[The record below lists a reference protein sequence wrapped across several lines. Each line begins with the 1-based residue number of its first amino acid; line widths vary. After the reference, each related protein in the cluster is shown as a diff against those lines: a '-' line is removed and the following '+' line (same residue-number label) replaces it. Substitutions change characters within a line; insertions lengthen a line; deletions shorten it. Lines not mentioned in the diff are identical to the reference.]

1 MKQVFA
7 PHELAI
13 ELMDNLF
20 DLYACAVLTT
30 DADLEDETFEKI
42 ASEEARKY
50 ARRKFLEIC
59 EEFEKNIPDFTWCW
73 VCEEN
78 EEPPLTSD

>member
-7 PHELAI
+7 PQKLAM
-13 ELMDNLF
+13 ELMNNLF
-20 DLYACAVLTT
+20 DLYACAVLST
-30 DADLEDETFEKI
+30 DADLNDEVFEKL

-59 EEFEKNIPDFTWCW
+59 DEFEKNIPEFTWCW
-73 VCEEN
+73 VNQEDEED
-78 EEPPLTSD
+78 PLTSD